1 MNLVFFHFSDPQWFG
16 WLAPVV
22 DAGYISVSFF
32 LLLSGFILAYNY
44 ADRGARGEVSSV
56 LFWKSRMARLY
67 PVYIFSLF
75 VSLQMLMLEF
85 HAQSR
90 PMFVAGTVLTPLL
103 LQGWS
108 PQLATFWN
116 TPAWTMSTEVFFILI
131 FPFIIRWRMPRQW
144 RWLFALLLVLWIVGM
159 IPPALYTWL
168 HPDGDLHPGRYT
180 NGIWMRALKY
190 TPLPHLPS
198 FLFGVALAAVNQRIP
213 NVARVRLWLGVL
225 GFGSLYV
232 VLFYGS
238 RLPYAM
244 MHDGLLMPLFGAL
257 ILCLAGVNPL
267 ARFFSFRGFVMFG
280 EASYCLYLLHF
291 NMWTLLHESG
301 VLQWTGLILFDPW
314 ISYLLLMFAAVAALH
329 LIEHP
334 GARMMKRLLRI

>member
-32 LLLSGFILAYNY
+32 LLLSGFIFAYNY
-44 ADRGARGEVSSV
+44 ADRGRGRGVLRPLLEVANGAALSG
-56 LFWKSRMARLY
+56 LHLQL
-67 PVYIFSLF
+67 I
-75 VSLQMLMLEF
+75 VSLQMLKLEF
-85 HAQSR
+85 FAQSR

-131 FPFIIRWRMPRQW
+131 FPWIIRWRMPQRW
-144 RWLFALLLVLWIVGM
+144 RWLFALLLGLWIVGM

-198 FLFGVALAAVNQRIP
+198 FLFGVALAAVNQRIA

-232 VLFYGS
+232 VLFYGQPPALRHDARWTADAALRRADPVPVRCESSGKVLQLS
-238 RLPYAM
+238 RLR
-244 MHDGLLMPLFGAL
+244 DVWRSKLLPL
-257 ILCLAGVNPL
+257 P
-267 ARFFSFRGFVMFG
+267 
-280 EASYCLYLLHF
+280 
-291 NMWTLLHESG
+291 
-301 VLQWTGLILFDPW
+301 
-314 ISYLLLMFAAVAALH
+314 AALQH
-329 LIEHP
+329 VDTS
-334 GARMMKRLLRI
+334 A